1 MNSYDKI
8 ANNFNT
14 TFETQFQ
21 NKIDTAM
28 TSVQAEKQQL
38 TAQIKTTLALPT
50 VEIKDREYLETKI
63 KGLIERTTNVLD
75 IIDNDLNS
83 KNPDGSAGITPQAK
97 AFMLKVYADV
107 CNAVS
112 IQLRELRELSK
123 MNMGID
129 MVNAEQSMKA
139 NEEQQL
145 IDKAK
150 DKKYI
155 LSGSDIAEL
164 IDAARSTSQM
174 NSIYASFKI
183 IGEQ

>member
-1 MNSYDKI
+1 
-8 ANNFNT
+8 
-14 TFETQFQ
+14 
-21 NKIDTAM
+21 
-28 TSVQAEKQQL
+28 L
-38 TAQIKTTLALPT
+38 TEQVKSALALPT

-83 KNPDGSAGITPQAK
+83 KNVDGSAGIAPQAK

-123 MNMGID
+123 MTYAMD
-129 MVNAEQSMKA
+129 MVTTEQTMRA
-139 NEEQQL
+139 NEEAQL
-145 IDKAK
+145 INKAK

-155 LSGSDIAEL
+155 LSGSDLAEL
-164 IDAARSTSQM
+164 VDAARATSQM
-174 NSIYASFKI
+174 NSVDASFKI